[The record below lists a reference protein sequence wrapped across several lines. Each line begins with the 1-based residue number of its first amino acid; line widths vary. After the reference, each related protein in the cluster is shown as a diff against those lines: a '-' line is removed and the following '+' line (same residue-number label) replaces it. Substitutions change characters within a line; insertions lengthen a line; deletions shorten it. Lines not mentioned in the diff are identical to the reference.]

1 MNMKDYIVLAIMLAA
16 ITVWSPTAS
25 ALDIIGIYA
34 GVSTGKAEIVDSN
47 PTQDDTATKVYAGY
61 RMFGPLSIEVA
72 QIDFG
77 KYSSGLA
84 EIGGT
89 GANLVLTLPL
99 PIVDIFAKVGV
110 LNWKID
116 YAPVTGLSSQDGTD
130 PAYGFGVD
138 FSIFPLLAVRL
149 EYEKFQDIGTPPAN
163 DIDLMSIG
171 LNISF

>member
-1 MNMKDYIVLAIMLAA
+1 MNIKDYIVLAVMLAA
-16 ITVWSPTAS
+16 ITIWSPSAS

-34 GVSTGKAEIVDSN
+34 GVSTGKAEIVDSS
-47 PTQDDTATKVYAGY
+47 PKEDDTATKVYAGY

-77 KYSSGLA
+77 DYSNGQA
-84 EIGGT
+84 AIGGT

-99 PIVDIFAKVGV
+99 PFVDIFAKAGV
-110 LNWKID
+110 LNWNID
-116 YAPVTGLSSQDGTD
+116 YTSGLPSEDGTD

-138 FSIFPLLAVRL
+138 FSIFPLIGLRL
-149 EYEKFQDIGTPPAN
+149 EYEKFQDIGSPPAN
-163 DIDLMSIG
+163 DMDLMSIG